1 MGVEQKKQK
10 KVIKKFRGN
19 GVKKVEL
26 TAKSMKFEHFFVQT
40 LHSKID
46 TSHKKMD
53 QLVGFLLH
61 PPLSEI
67 GKKNRK
73 NVEKHPPL
81 TFKVL
86 SAPLHIHI

>member
-1 MGVEQKKQK
+1 MSKKK

-19 GVKKVEL
+19 GVRKVEL

-46 TSHKKMD
+46 VSHKKNVSIGR
-53 QLVGFLLH
+53 LFVT
-61 PPLSEI
+61 PP
-67 GKKNRK
+67 
-73 NVEKHPPL
+73 

-86 SAPLHIHI
+86 SAPLNVYTVYIQLCIVYSV